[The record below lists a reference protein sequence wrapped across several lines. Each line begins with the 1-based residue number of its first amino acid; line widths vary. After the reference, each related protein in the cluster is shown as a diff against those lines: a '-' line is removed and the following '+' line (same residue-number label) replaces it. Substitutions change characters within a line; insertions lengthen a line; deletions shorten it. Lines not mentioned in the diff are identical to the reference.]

1 MHHCLDRAAAAG
13 PCETLQAVLFDMD
26 GLLVDTEP
34 LWFEVESS
42 VMARLGGQWTH
53 ADQRALIG
61 GSLHRSVSYLVAR
74 ASTAI
79 SHDEVADWLVGGMA
93 DLLASREVAALP
105 GAIDLLAEIRA
116 AGLPY
121 ALVTS
126 SERVI
131 VDAVLRA
138 LARDGVT
145 FEVIVSGAD
154 VRNPKPHP
162 EPYQLAAALLG
173 ADPRCC
179 VALEDSPNGVASA
192 QAAGCVTVAV
202 PGLAPIS
209 EQPGR
214 LIVSSLADIDLA
226 RLRALVLGVFL
237 DEGAAG

>member
-1 MHHCLDRAAAAG
+1 MRPVLSRTGADRPPG
-13 PCETLQAVLFDMD
+13 TLQAVLFDMD

-42 VMARLGGQWTH
+42 VMAQLGGEWTA

-61 GSLHRSVSYLVAR
+61 GSLPRTVSYLIDR
-74 ASTAI
+74 ASGPAAAASEAEI
-79 SHDEVADWLVGGMA
+79 ADWLLGGMT
-93 DLLASREVAALP
+93 DLLRSRDVTPLP
-105 GAIDLLAEIRA
+105 GAVELIGAVRA

-126 SERVI
+126 SEPVI
-131 VDAVLRA
+131 VDAVLGA
-138 LARDGVT
+138 LALHEVAFD
-145 FEVIVSGAD
+145 VIVSGAD

-162 EPYQLAAALLG
+162 EPYQLAAALVG

-192 QAAGCVTVAV
+192 EAAGCVTVAV
-202 PGLAPIS
+202 PGMAPIA

-214 LIVSSLADIDLA
+214 LIVRSLVEVDLTI
-226 RLRALVLGVFL
+226 LRGLVRP
-237 DEGAAG
+237 A

>member
-1 MHHCLDRAAAAG
+1 MRPVLSRTGADR
-13 PCETLQAVLFDMD
+13 PPSTLQAVLFDMD

-34 LWFEVESS
+34 LWFEVESL
-42 VMARLGGQWTH
+42 VMARLGGEWTA

-61 GSLHRSVSYLVAR
+61 GSLPRTVSYLIDR
-74 ASTAI
+74 ASGPAAAASDAEI
-79 SHDEVADWLVGGMA
+79 ADWLLGGMT
-93 DLLASREVAALP
+93 DLLRSQDVTPLP
-105 GAIDLLAEIRA
+105 GAVELIGAVRA

-131 VDAVLRA
+131 VDAVLGA
-138 LARDGVT
+138 LALREVAFD
-145 FEVIVSGAD
+145 VIVSGAD

-162 EPYQLAAALLG
+162 EPYQLAAALVG

-192 QAAGCVTVAV
+192 EAAGCVTVAV
-202 PGLAPIS
+202 PGMAPIA

-214 LIVSSLADIDLA
+214 LIVRSLVEVDLTI
-226 RLRALVLGVFL
+226 LRGLVRT
-237 DEGAAG
+237 A